1 MNSKIY
7 AIWKLPQISLRETQ
21 PQQTEDKYSLQNI
34 IQLLLPKRSRL
45 SWKFE

>member
-7 AIWKLPQISLRETQ
+7 AIWKLHQKSLREIQ
-21 PQQTEDKYSLQNI
+21 PQQTDDKYSLQNI
-34 IQLLLPKRSRL
+34 IQFLLPKRSRL